1 MYLRSDWFI
10 QELRYLKFQ
19 VHIKMVK
26 YIFKWGCVY
35 YICNL
40 FLFFFYLWIVIK
52 DDKIFHILV
61 HKIVYLNMTLE
72 PFWFAWWRLGYFSV
86 LKMYIWFS
94 AVVRFWPGSYRRW
107 TPYGLI
113 KVVKQTSNGSWT
125 SNIRHCVIFCGVTL
139 IKTRKSKI
147 LIQHGCLKFL
157 VYMKEFWILFVV
169 WKAKYF

>member
-72 PFWFAWWRLGYFSV
+72 PFGLHDDFWAILVFWKCTYGSQLWLGFDQGLTGDGLHMAW
-86 LKMYIWFS
+86 
-94 AVVRFWPGSYRRW
+94 
-107 TPYGLI
+107 
-113 KVVKQTSNGSWT
+113 
-125 SNIRHCVIFCGVTL
+125 
-139 IKTRKSKI
+139 
-147 LIQHGCLKFL
+147 
-157 VYMKEFWILFVV
+157 
-169 WKAKYF
+169 